1 MVIELGR
8 VASIEKDKKPVD
20 EIRKG
25 QSAAVKVD
33 TPNNVTFGR
42 HFTAQSVIY
51 SRLTRESINALKEYF
66 KDDLSKED
74 WMLVV
79 RLKKMFAII

>member
-1 MVIELGR
+1 MIVELGR

-25 QSAAVKVD
+25 QSAAVKVE

-42 HFTAQSVIY
+42 HFTAESTLY
-51 SRLTRESINALKEYF
+51 SRLTRESIDALKENF
-66 KDDLSKED
+66 KDELSKAD
-74 WMLVV
+74 WQLVIK
-79 RLKKMFAII
+79 LKRMFGII